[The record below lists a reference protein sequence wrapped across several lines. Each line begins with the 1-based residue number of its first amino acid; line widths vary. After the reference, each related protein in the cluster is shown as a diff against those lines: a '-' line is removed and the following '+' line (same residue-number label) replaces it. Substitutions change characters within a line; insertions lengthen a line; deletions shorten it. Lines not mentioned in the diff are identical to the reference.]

1 MKEKVYQPQP
11 EHSAKIMGSGGLEVL
26 ATPALVAFMEN
37 LAFETLQEQLS
48 PEESSVGT
56 QITID
61 HLAPSLTSQAIH
73 IQITDWKTDGR
84 KHDFSLQAHAGERLI
99 ATAQH
104 SRFVVNV
111 ERFLGK
117 YS

>member
-1 MKEKVYQPQP
+1 MKEKVYQPLS
-11 EHSAKIMGSGGLEVL
+11 EHSAKIMGSGALEVL

-37 LAFETLQEQLS
+37 LAFEALQEKLS
-48 PEESSVGT
+48 SDESSVGT
-56 QITID
+56 QLIID

-84 KHDFSLQAHAGERLI
+84 KHDFSLQAHVGERLL

-117 YS
+117 CS

>member
-73 IQITDWKTDGR
+73 IQITDWQTEGR
-84 KHDFSLQAHAGERLI
+84 KHTFHLQAHAGERLI
-99 ATAQH
+99 ATARH
-104 SRFVVNV
+104 SRFVVTI

-117 YS
+117 LL

>member
-56 QITID
+56 QMMLD

-73 IQITDWKTDGR
+73 IQITEWQTEGR
-84 KHDFSLQAHAGERLI
+84 KHTFHLQAHVGDRLI

-104 SRFVVNV
+104 SRFVINV
-111 ERFLGK
+111 ERFLEK
-117 YS
+117 LL

>member
-11 EHSAKIMGSGGLEVL
+11 EHSANIMGSGGLEVL

-37 LAFETLQEQLS
+37 LAFEVLQEQL
-48 PEESSVGT
+48 PLEESSVGT
-56 QITID
+56 QMAID

-73 IQITDWKTDGR
+73 IQITDWQTEGR
-84 KHDFSLQAHAGERLI
+84 KHTFHLRAHAGERLI

-117 YS
+117 CS

>member
-11 EHSAKIMGSGGLEVL
+11 EHSANIMGSGGLEVL

-37 LAFETLQEQLS
+37 LAFEVLQEQL
-48 PEESSVGT
+48 PLEESSVGT
-56 QITID
+56 QMAID

-73 IQITDWKTDGR
+73 IQITDWQTEGH
-84 KHDFSLQAHAGERLI
+84 KHTFHLRAHAGERLI
-99 ATAQH
+99 ATARH
-104 SRFVVNV
+104 SRFVVTI

-117 YS
+117 LL

>member
-11 EHSAKIMGSGGLEVL
+11 EHSANIMGSGGLEVL

-37 LAFETLQEQLS
+37 LAFEALQEQLS

-56 QITID
+56 QMIID

-73 IQITDWKTDGR
+73 VQITNWQTEGR
-84 KHDFSLQAHAGERLI
+84 KHDFTLQAHAGQRLI

-104 SRFVVNV
+104 SRFVINV
-111 ERFLGK
+111 ERFLEK
-117 YS
+117 LL

>member
-1 MKEKVYQPQP
+1 MKEEVYQPQP
-11 EHSAKIMGSGGLEVL
+11 EHSANIMGSGGLEVL

-37 LAFETLQEQLS
+37 LAFEALQEQLS

-56 QITID
+56 QMIID

-73 IQITDWKTDGR
+73 VQITNWQTEGR
-84 KHDFSLQAHAGERLI
+84 KHDFTLQAHAGQRLI

-104 SRFVVNV
+104 SRFVINV
-111 ERFLGK
+111 ERFLEK
-117 YS
+117 LL

>member
-1 MKEKVYQPQP
+1 
-11 EHSAKIMGSGGLEVL
+11 
-26 ATPALVAFMEN
+26 
-37 LAFETLQEQLS
+37 
-48 PEESSVGT
+48 
-56 QITID
+56 
-61 HLAPSLTSQAIH
+61 LTSQAIH

>member
-11 EHSAKIMGSGGLEVL
+11 EHSAKIMASGGLEVL

-37 LAFETLQEQLS
+37 LAFEALQEQLS

-56 QITID
+56 QMIID

-84 KHDFSLQAHAGERLI
+84 KHDFSLQAHVGDRLI

-104 SRFVVNV
+104 SRFVINV

-117 YS
+117 CS

>member
-11 EHSAKIMGSGGLEVL
+11 DHSAKIMGSGGLEVL

-37 LAFETLQEQLS
+37 LAFEALQEQLS

-56 QITID
+56 QMVID

-84 KHDFSLQAHAGERLI
+84 KHTFHLQAHAGECLI

-117 YS
+117 CS

>member
-1 MKEKVYQPQP
+1 MKEKIYQPQA
-11 EHSAKIMGSGGLEVL
+11 EHSANIMGSGGLEVL

-37 LAFETLQEQLS
+37 LAFEALQEQLS

-56 QITID
+56 QMMID

>member
-11 EHSAKIMGSGGLEVL
+11 EHSANIMGSGGLEVL

-37 LAFETLQEQLS
+37 LAFEALQEQLS

-56 QITID
+56 QMIID

-73 IQITDWKTDGR
+73 VQITNWQTGGR
-84 KHDFSLQAHAGERLI
+84 EHTFHLQAHAGQRLI

-104 SRFVVNV
+104 SRFVINV
-111 ERFLGK
+111 ERFLEK
-117 YS
+117 LL

>member
-1 MKEKVYQPQP
+1 
-11 EHSAKIMGSGGLEVL
+11 
-26 ATPALVAFMEN
+26 MEN
-37 LAFETLQEQLS
+37 LAFEALQEQLS

-56 QITID
+56 QMMID

>member
-11 EHSAKIMGSGGLEVL
+11 EHSANIMGSGGLEVL

-37 LAFETLQEQLS
+37 LAFEVLQEQL
-48 PEESSVGT
+48 PLEESSVGT
-56 QITID
+56 QMAID

-73 IQITDWKTDGR
+73 IQITDWQTEGR
-84 KHDFSLQAHAGERLI
+84 KHTFHLQAHVGERLI

-117 YS
+117 CS

>member
-1 MKEKVYQPQP
+1 MKKKVYQPQP

-37 LAFETLQEQLS
+37 LAFEALQEQLS

-56 QITID
+56 QLIID

-73 IQITDWKTDGR
+73 IQITEWQTENCANTLSIPKPMLVDASSPPPSIVASW
-84 KHDFSLQAHAGERLI
+84 
-99 ATAQH
+99 
-104 SRFVVNV
+104 
-111 ERFLGK
+111 
-117 YS
+117 

>member
-11 EHSAKIMGSGGLEVL
+11 DHSAKIMGSGGLEVL

-37 LAFETLQEQLS
+37 LTFEALQEQLS

-56 QITID
+56 QMVID

>member
-1 MKEKVYQPQP
+1 MKEKIYQPQA
-11 EHSAKIMGSGGLEVL
+11 EHSANIMGSGGLEVL

-37 LAFETLQEQLS
+37 LAFEALQEQLS

-56 QITID
+56 QIAID
-61 HLAPSLTSQAIH
+61 HLAPSLTSQVIH
-73 IQITDWKTDGR
+73 VQITDWQTEGR
-84 KHDFSLQAHAGERLI
+84 KHTFHLQAHAGQRLI

-104 SRFVVNV
+104 SRFVINV

-117 YS
+117 CS

>member
-1 MKEKVYQPQP
+1 MKEKVYQPLS
-11 EHSAKIMGSGGLEVL
+11 EHSAKIMGSGALEVL

-37 LAFETLQEQLS
+37 LAFEALQEKLS
-48 PEESSVGT
+48 SDESSVGT
-56 QITID
+56 QLIID

-73 IQITDWKTDGR
+73 IQITEWQTEGR
-84 KHDFSLQAHAGERLI
+84 KHTFHLQAHVGDRLI

-117 YS
+117 CS